1 MPFRSFT
8 GTKCRYQDKR
18 TKRAVFTPING
29 TLYLGAP
36 SLHRVI
42 QDLYFDCFGLFLFIF
57 FMFFIVFPFDLC
69 NIITLKFF
77 YGFFNDPF
85 HEFNLIKCH
94 GDADL
99 PGGRAAAAREHR
111 RQGHQP
117 DHRPWGIG
125 GQCPPDTLQL
135 GDNVAIL

>member
-1 MPFRSFT
+1 
-8 GTKCRYQDKR
+8 
-18 TKRAVFTPING
+18 
-29 TLYLGAP
+29 
-36 SLHRVI
+36 
-42 QDLYFDCFGLFLFIF
+42 
-57 FMFFIVFPFDLC
+57 MFFIEFPYDLC

-85 HEFNLIKCH
+85 HEFNIIKCYR
-94 GDADL
+94 DADR
-99 PGGRAAAAREHR
+99 PDGRAAAAREHR

>member
-1 MPFRSFT
+1 M
-8 GTKCRYQDKR
+8 KC
-18 TKRAVFTPING
+18 AVFTPING

-42 QDLYFDCFGLFLFIF
+42 QDLYFDCLGLFLFIF
-57 FMFFIVFPFDLC
+57 FMFFIVFPYDLC

-85 HEFNLIKCH
+85 HKFNLIKYY
-94 GDADL
+94 GDTDR
-99 PGGRAAAAREHR
+99 PDGRAPA
-111 RQGHQP
+111 P
-117 DHRPWGIG
+117 RPPTRPPTPRPGEIG
-125 GQCPPDTLQL
+125 RQCPPDTLQL

>member
-1 MPFRSFT
+1 
-8 GTKCRYQDKR
+8 
-18 TKRAVFTPING
+18 
-29 TLYLGAP
+29 
-36 SLHRVI
+36 
-42 QDLYFDCFGLFLFIF
+42 
-57 FMFFIVFPFDLC
+57 MFFIVFPYDLC

-85 HEFNLIKCH
+85 HEFNLIKCY
-94 GDADL
+94 GDADR
-99 PGGRAAAAREHR
+99 PDGRAAAAREHR
-111 RQGHQP
+111 RQDHRP